1 MTDQLE
7 MINGVAGA
15 QVFGSRTYSMRI
27 WLDPDLLTARSV
39 TPQDVENAIRAQNIE
54 VPGGRIESDS
64 REFTVLTDTS
74 LNSPE
79 QFNNIIIGKS
89 GNSLIRIRDV
99 GRVEIGPE
107 SERSIL
113 RYNGGEAVAVG
124 LVKQSTANPLDISK
138 ALRALLPEL
147 EETFPQGMKVKIVY
161 DSSIF
166 IERSIENVFSSIFEA
181 VGLVLLI
188 IFFFLRSIRSTLIP
202 LVTIPV
208 SLIGSFTLMW
218 ALGFSINTLT
228 LLAMVLA
235 VGLVVDDAIVV
246 LENVHRHV
254 ENGIK
259 PQAAAIK
266 GMREIGFAVI
276 LMTLTL
282 AAVYVPVAM
291 MEGRTG
297 KLFTEFALTLAGSV
311 IVSGFVA
318 LTLTPMMCAKMLRH
332 RDNHMKIFTL
342 LENFFVALE
351 NGYRRILGWSLKTA
365 LIGLSIAVMAGAAS
379 WFFFNQLPSEM
390 SPLEDR
396 GVFMTFAIAPDGASL
411 AYTDHYLQQ
420 AEKLLE
426 PVPEQVGVFTVG
438 GMNNNVTE
446 GISFVELKDWSERE
460 RSSLQIAGELG
471 PKLFGIPGILGFP
484 ITPPSLGQPF
494 MDQPVQFVVKT
505 TDSYPEL
512 NDQIN
517 KLMAEVRKNPK
528 ILAARTDLK
537 LNSPELR
544 LQVDRDKAADLGVP
558 IATIG
563 RTIETMMGGRDVTR
577 FKMDGE
583 QYDVIVKTEDE
594 LRVTPDNLKR
604 IHVRGSSGAMIP
616 LSNLVTIEESV
627 TAQSLNH
634 FDRSRAAI
642 VSANLAPGYSQG
654 EALDYLNNAARQV
667 LPETARI
674 DYKGQSREFMD
685 SNAGLLTTFA
695 LALIII
701 YLMMAAQFESF
712 IDPFVILFTVPL
724 SMAGALLALYL
735 TDNTLSIYSQ
745 VGLIT
750 LIGLITKHGILI
762 VEFAN
767 QLQEQGKNKLEAV
780 LEAATLRLRP
790 ILMTTGAMVLGS
802 VPWRWRAEP
811 EQKAAHRSAGLLS
824 GVCLS
829 ELC

>member
-1 MTDQLE
+1 
-7 MINGVAGA
+7 
-15 QVFGSRTYSMRI
+15 
-27 WLDPDLLTARSV
+27 
-39 TPQDVENAIRAQNIE
+39 
-54 VPGGRIESDS
+54 
-64 REFTVLTDTS
+64 
-74 LNSPE
+74 
-79 QFNNIIIGKS
+79 
-89 GNSLIRIRDV
+89 
-99 GRVEIGPE
+99 
-107 SERSIL
+107 
-113 RYNGGEAVAVG
+113 
-124 LVKQSTANPLDISK
+124 
-138 ALRALLPEL
+138 
-147 EETFPQGMKVKIVY
+147 
-161 DSSIF
+161 
-166 IERSIENVFSSIFEA
+166 
-181 VGLVLLI
+181 
-188 IFFFLRSIRSTLIP
+188 
-202 LVTIPV
+202 
-208 SLIGSFTLMW
+208 
-218 ALGFSINTLT
+218 
-228 LLAMVLA
+228 
-235 VGLVVDDAIVV
+235 
-246 LENVHRHV
+246 
-254 ENGIK
+254 
-259 PQAAAIK
+259 
-266 GMREIGFAVI
+266 
-276 LMTLTL
+276 
-282 AAVYVPVAM
+282 
-291 MEGRTG
+291 
-297 KLFTEFALTLAGSV
+297 
-311 IVSGFVA
+311 
-318 LTLTPMMCAKMLRH
+318 
-332 RDNHMKIFTL
+332 
-342 LENFFVALE
+342 
-351 NGYRRILGWSLKTA
+351 
-365 LIGLSIAVMAGAAS
+365 
-379 WFFFNQLPSEM
+379 
-390 SPLEDR
+390 
-396 GVFMTFAIAPDGASL
+396 MTFAIAPDGASL

-790 ILMTTGAMVLGS
+790 I
-802 VPWRWRAEP
+802 
-811 EQKAAHRSAGLLS
+811 
-824 GVCLS
+824 
-829 ELC
+829 